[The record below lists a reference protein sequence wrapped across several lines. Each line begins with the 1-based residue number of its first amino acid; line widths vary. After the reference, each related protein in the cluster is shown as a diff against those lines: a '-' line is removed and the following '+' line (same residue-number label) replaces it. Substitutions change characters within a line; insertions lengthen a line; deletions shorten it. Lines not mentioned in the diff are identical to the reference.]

1 MMADHDPPTTTEN
14 DDLFSQGWLDRH
26 IDAVVAKNADAPEP
40 LRSMVNGPYY
50 HHDGTVRS
58 IRRRIADD

>member
-1 MMADHDPPTTTEN
+1 MADNNTPTN

-40 LRSMVNGPYY
+40 LRSMVHGPYY
-50 HHDGTVRS
+50 HHDGSVRS
-58 IRRRIADD
+58 IGRRSAND